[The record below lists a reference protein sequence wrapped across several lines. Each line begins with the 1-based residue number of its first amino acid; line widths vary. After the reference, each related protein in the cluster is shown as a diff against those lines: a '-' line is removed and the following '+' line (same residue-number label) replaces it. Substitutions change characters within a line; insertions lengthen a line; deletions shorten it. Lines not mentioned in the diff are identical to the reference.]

1 MNVLVRE
8 LGSSASIFSCFAL
21 PFSEIL
27 SHRFSGLL
35 GFFPKI
41 FRGLREFILREFIA
55 IHTPKVRG
63 ILPIGK

>member
-41 FRGLREFILREFIA
+41 FRGLSEVVA
-55 IHTPKVRG
+55 IHTLKVRG

>member
-41 FRGLREFILREFIA
+41 FRGLREFIA